1 MIKLNQTNQTNMISH
16 PELWTFAT
24 TWYRYLDVHA
34 PLDSFRPLV
43 TQDVEFVFPEATVK
57 GFEGY
62 TGWYNTV
69 VKIFFDEVHT
79 LKTADI
85 QVLSDNMATVHVVVN
100 WQASTWQA
108 PNSSSTRFKMD
119 ADQTWDVVKTDSGL
133 QIARYV
139 VNAMTYETASCKL

>member
-1 MIKLNQTNQTNMISH
+1 MITH
-16 PELWTFAT
+16 PELWSFAT

-34 PLDSFRPLV
+34 PLESFRSLV
-43 TQDVEFVFPEATVK
+43 TKDVEFVFPEATVR

-69 VKIFFDEVHT
+69 VGIFFDEIHT

-85 QVLSDNMATVHVVVN
+85 QVQSDNSATAHVVVN

-108 PNSSSTRFKMD
+108 PNASSTRFKMD
-119 ADQTWDVVKTDSGL
+119 ADQTWDIVKTDSGI

-139 VNAMTYETASCKL
+139 VNKMDYEAASCKL